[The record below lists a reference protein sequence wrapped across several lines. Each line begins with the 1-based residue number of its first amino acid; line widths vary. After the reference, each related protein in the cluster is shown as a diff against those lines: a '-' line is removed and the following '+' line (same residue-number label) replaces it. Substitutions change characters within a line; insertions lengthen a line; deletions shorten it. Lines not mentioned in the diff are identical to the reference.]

1 MSDFLEELDEQIRKA
16 KEEKDLLEI
25 RRESLIEELSHLHA
39 VRRNYFEGMRNAAIA
54 AIGIATKMIEDGL
67 DDELISEMTELSLE
81 EVIEIKIKNVK
92 GEKK

>member
-39 VRRNYFEGMRNAAIA
+39 VRKKYFEGMSEGMINAAIE
-54 AIGIATKMIEDGL
+54 IATKMIEKGL
-67 DDELISEMTELSLE
+67 DDELISEMTKLSIEEIIELR
-81 EVIEIKIKNVK
+81 KNMI
-92 GEKK
+92 

>member
-39 VRRNYFEGMRNAAIA
+39 VRRKYFEGMKNAAIE
-54 AIGIATKMIEDGL
+54 IATKMIEKGL
-67 DDELISEMTELSLE
+67 DDELISEMTNLSIEEIIELR
-81 EVIEIKIKNVK
+81 KNMI
-92 GEKK
+92 